1 MIGFI
6 KSLTV
11 GRMWTGAETKVR
23 KWLCVG
29 FRMLTKSFVLRIL
42 TWDGIFSILIFS
54 QGSRGWQMGIK
65 TLCEI
70 RQCISGLL
78 GLVRFADSIY
88 TLLFGSD
95 GLPKFWILTRHQNP
109 WPGISQEKDRGD
121 AESGLHWF
129 QEFISTEFDFQ
140 CRIPVKLTGDFWLA
154 HVVFGNVGY
163 WLHVGN
169 VQLKCGCRYELT
181 PLPVWPKWLSNNS
194 EQATISPVCYGW
206 LPVQMV
212 LGKAGRS
219 K

>member
-23 KWLCVG
+23 QWICGLSHVNQELC
-29 FRMLTKSFVLRIL
+29 LTGL
-42 TWDGIFSILIFS
+42 FSILIFS

-65 TLCEI
+65 ILCDI

-95 GLPKFWILTRHQNP
+95 GLPKFWILTRHHNP
-109 WPGISQEKDRGD
+109 WSGISQEKDRGD

-154 HVVFGNVGY
+154 HVVFGNVGC
-163 WLHVGN
+163 WLHVDN
-169 VQLKCGCRYELT
+169 VQLKWGCRYELK
-181 PLPVWPKWLSNNS
+181 PLPVWPKWLSITLF

-212 LGKAGRS
+212 LGKVSRS